1 MEISLQNKQTLIP
14 ILLLLITF
22 TTFPKAIA
30 DRGMVPVEPDVSVY
44 EPGQKAIVA
53 WNGSEEILIL
63 STDITADADTLALE
77 IMPLPSN
84 PTVIEMA
91 SFDSFV
97 RIQEYIWMRGP
108 EVMGETYR
116 ADQTKSVDVTFHER
130 IGAHDITV
138 VNASDASEFTVWMEN
153 YLENNGVTQQVS
165 LQSFEAVIED
175 YMARGFRFF
184 VLDLIDVSSVENSVE
199 PILYKFE
206 TSFLYYPLEISAP
219 IPGGTIITLFLLT
232 NSEVEDNLYS
242 SYQPLK
248 LGHYI
253 SLTKWEAIKFSLTN
267 GELSIIDLRL
277 GELFEDKA
285 WLTVLKYDGK
295 TSGLTKDL
303 MIAKSDIAP
312 DTDSTENT
320 SQLLIFGALIGATCA
335 LGGVAFTFLITR
347 KKYRKY

>member
-1 MEISLQNKQTLIP
+1 
-14 ILLLLITF
+14 
-22 TTFPKAIA
+22 
-30 DRGMVPVEPDVSVY
+30 
-44 EPGQKAIVA
+44 
-53 WNGSEEILIL
+53 
-63 STDITADADTLALE
+63 
-77 IMPLPSN
+77 
-84 PTVIEMA
+84 
-91 SFDSFV
+91 
-97 RIQEYIWMRGP
+97 
-108 EVMGETYR
+108 
-116 ADQTKSVDVTFHER
+116 
-130 IGAHDITV
+130 
-138 VNASDASEFTVWMEN
+138 
-153 YLENNGVTQQVS
+153 
-165 LQSFEAVIED
+165 
-175 YMARGFRFF
+175 
-184 VLDLIDVSSVENSVE
+184 
-199 PILYKFE
+199 
-206 TSFLYYPLEISAP
+206 
-219 IPGGTIITLFLLT
+219 LFLLT

-303 MIAKSDIAP
+303 MIAKSDIAL